1 MSNGNQKKAKVPSR
15 FKDAQTGKT
24 YSKISNNSKAST
36 AADTYAKANP
46 KKAFYA

>member
-15 FKDAQTGKT
+15 FTNAKTGAT
-24 YSKISNNSKAST
+24 YTKATGSTKANS
-36 AADTYAKANP
+36 AAEGYAKANP